1 MTSLFHFRSSM
12 IRPSLWTRPE
22 KFRLTTSFKR
32 YVAAAATSNSEEV
45 LIQTLLNQSTN
56 NTKPLPCESTSVVR
70 SAVLKLL
77 ARKEYVTVTRA
88 IEMVFEIRNGTS
100 FPATAGSQTLFRP
113 ALHCRDS
120 MHAGVIAYGKLR
132 KPNKSRQLVQRL
144 QKEGLWPIMTSSP
157 PTSGTGTGTGAGNAS
172 DANNSTDTTSQS
184 SLSSLSSTQSTISF
198 LMQAYCDADRLD
210 LAEDLFLQWLLLSG
224 KSSNSSGSTTLT
236 TIATLG
242 NAASSEEVALDAIVE
257 YLTSYRK
264 IMTSTTTSG
273 LNLNPA
279 SSSTDNREGVVN
291 INNNDSSSSLSSGSI
306 DLSSLLLLSSGDGS
320 SSSSLTAIPPPMWLS
335 LLRLYADRGEHPY
348 TNPCTYQRRDT
359 L

>member
-273 LNLNPA
+273 LNPA
-279 SSSTDNREGVVN
+279 SSNTENSEGVVS
-291 INNNDSSSSLSSGSI
+291 INNIDSSNNSLYSGSI
-306 DLSSLLLLSSGDGS
+306 DLSSLLSP
-320 SSSSLTAIPPPMWLS
+320 SLNNGTNSNNSNSNSLAAIPPPLWLS
-335 LLRLYADRGEHPY
+335 LLRLYADRGD
-348 TNPCTYQRRDT
+348 Q
-359 L
+359 